1 MCIVSDDLIA
11 CSHVA
16 DDISLRIDNDLVKIQ
31 FLHFGGDSVDVSLFI
46 AALSRILHDS
56 AKKCGHVFLITLCSF
71 LDFVEV
77 HNFHSPFLI
86 CAVLNTA

>member
-11 CSHVA
+11 CSHVT
-16 DDISLRIDNDLVKIQ
+16 DDISLRIDNDLVEVQ
-31 FLHFGGDSVDVSLFI
+31 FLHLSGDSVDVSFLI

-77 HNFHSPFLI
+77 HSFHSPFFVA
-86 CAVLNTA
+86 AVLYTA